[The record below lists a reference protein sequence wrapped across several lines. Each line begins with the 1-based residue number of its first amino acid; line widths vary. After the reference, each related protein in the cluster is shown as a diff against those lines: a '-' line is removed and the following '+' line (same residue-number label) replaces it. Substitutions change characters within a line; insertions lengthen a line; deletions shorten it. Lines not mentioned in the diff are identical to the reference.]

1 MIAILIMAQNSI
13 KYLLAFYCLISLS
26 FGQKYFGGE
35 LRTKESYLYGR
46 FEARFK
52 SAQGDG
58 LVSSFFTYQDE
69 LINGSHIWNE
79 IDFEVLGRWEN
90 IVSMNTITPGQS
102 SHLRENYIENFN
114 PHIEYHDYAFEW
126 TPTYVAWFVDG
137 VEYYRQDLPK
147 HNYISTL
154 KYAQKIMMN
163 LWVPIYEDW
172 VGKWNEDIIP
182 RFAYYDYAAYYEY
195 VPGSGDYGS
204 DNAFKLKW
212 KDEFNS
218 FDSDRWEKATHTFSG
233 NRVKFEPQNVVYR
246 DGKMILCLTYNN
258 AFGYQDNIGP
268 KGLYGYRSDNLIS
281 LKFSEELDSTSA
293 FNRASYTINDV
304 QINKIILD
312 PDQRT
317 VHLSVNGMDENK
329 TYRISLSGIKDIFGN
344 SQTNQIL
351 IIKNVKPAKL
361 PLKINVGGEKVGDFL
376 ADKFW
381 WYDDGDYGH
390 MNGNHQSISNINI
403 KNTSNDRVYRS
414 SAERIAVYRARV
426 IPGIYDIT
434 LMFSDNHYQANGRAF
449 NVRIEGEEYITNLDV
464 SSRVGMHTAFDKKVK
479 YIPVTDGILDIHFDL
494 NLYGQGYGAAGPFLN
509 GLVINRT
516 EGLGFNPIELPRSF
530 ELGELYPNPFNNHL
544 TIPIQSSINQKLTI
558 DIVDI
563 LGRQVDLILNNQTI
577 TNSSNIQWNSN
588 NLGAGIYFVRAT
600 NTNELQIKK
609 ISLVK

>member
-163 LWVPIYEDW
+163 LWVPVYEDW

-182 RFAYYDYAAYYEY
+182 RFSYYDYAAYYEY

-317 VHLSVNGMDENK
+317 VHLSANGMDENK

-464 SSRVGMHTAFDKKVK
+464 SSRVGMHTAYDKKVK
-479 YIPVTDGILDIHFDL
+479 YIPVTDGIIDIHFDL

-563 LGRQVDLILNNQTI
+563 LGRQVELILNNQTI
-577 TNSSNIQWNSN
+577 TKSSNIQWNSN